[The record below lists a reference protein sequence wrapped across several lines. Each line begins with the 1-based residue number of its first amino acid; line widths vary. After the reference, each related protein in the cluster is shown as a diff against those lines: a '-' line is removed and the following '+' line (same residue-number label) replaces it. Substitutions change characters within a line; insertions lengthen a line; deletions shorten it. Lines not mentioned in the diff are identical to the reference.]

1 MLMARIQRDLNSPSA
16 AARMKALKAMKSPT
30 KSAYNHFD
38 IPEAEQS
45 LHIPEPP
52 SLEEIMRNIVVYVE
66 VRSGEDNRSAGVRKV
81 IEALGARVN
90 LSLNRDTTHVIFKD
104 GLMSTFKKAKQM
116 NIPIVSILW
125 IEACKNQR
133 RICDPKDYP
142 ISNLDRYENPELY
155 TKMKRVKS
163 MQPDSECNKRIRA
176 KAGGGGTPKDTTPN
190 QKTGNLKKT
199 STLIGGTPT
208 SSTNK
213 KKTDIS
219 QFFKKL
225 ERATPTSTSKVNAGG
240 DITTIPESPATQLL
254 NRIHSECYTPLTE
267 LKKKTTSSKENNN
280 NNDIENSNEDK
291 LEENDDNSSNIR
303 LGVKKALNFLPG
315 DTVEASFSANV
326 TTRRRSNSV
335 VVQQKSTVDIKCVN
349 EESSPLP
356 QGRGRTRRHSLMPN
370 HEIEATTNSLVTM
383 AISATPSKSTRRRS
397 SIHTP
402 KDMSMVIS
410 ETPNKMNNIEPI
422 LEETNEMEK
431 EPVQQTKSVT
441 KRRTLYAA
449 KTMEQT
455 ELLQN
460 ETHKDVEINSTKTT
474 RRRTLYAHK
483 TMETSEINEVV
494 DKVLSNVSTRR
505 RTCLNLKSLEQTEIK
520 EVMDTTNT
528 PDKRTPLVN
537 SKILELSN
545 EVEMK
550 TPPTT
555 KAADKTISRR
565 RTLYG
570 AQAFSPNVTAGSSI
584 CITPTNFQT
593 GKVASSTLLEDSGN
607 RSKLVATPPADA
619 TTGKLLEE
627 TEQCATPLIFSSTR
641 QPTNKRR
648 TLFDVS
654 MDIITQRLQCI
665 NQSARRSLAP
675 PTPSAEV
682 AVSTPLDTRKTNHS
696 STETLNECTNSN
708 DGLTSL
714 STPEANTLKKK
725 RKLFMPEML
734 VTPPPAVSSETA
746 KETETLVNTANKTA
760 NTNSVT
766 KRRRTLMPI
775 SQPQPTTSVTLKEST
790 SSLERTP
797 NARKRRSTLDFEQ
810 IKNIKT
816 NKEASTSSSQE
827 SVKAK
832 KQPVLVYTNMH
843 QQQIDVIREA
853 INKLGVFTLES
864 TVTDTTTHLVSL
876 EPRRTLNLLRA
887 LTRGL
892 WILEYSWILDS
903 LKAGHWL
910 AEEPHELKD
919 FSRGIEICRSERQAF
934 GNNYKC
940 DLFHK
945 FGAFYISS
953 QCCPISKENMC
964 ELIKLCGGRVVN
976 ARQKAINKLGVF
988 TLEST
993 VTDTTTHLVSLE
1005 PRRTLN
1011 LLRAL
1016 TRGLWILEYSWI
1028 LDSLKAGHWLAEE
1041 PHELKDFSRGIEI
1054 CRSER
1059 QAFGNNYKCDL
1070 FHKFGAFYISSQC
1083 CPISKENM
1091 CELIKLC
1098 GGRVVNARQ
1107 KARYIIGDANR
1118 TLEDKFYLT
1127 PYWVLDSITQM
1138 QLMKIQ
1144 KYMYPLPDA
1153 RSAASQPLPVE
1164 RNN

>member
-1 MLMARIQRDLNSPSA
+1 MCTKFVVFTGKLADYIDCPVEKENDTYMTITGSPKTHNKVVETGLQLKQTLETNKVLTQQVQGTPERPALAANSMLMARIQRDLNSPSA

-52 SLEEIMRNIVVYVE
+52 SLQEIMRNIVVYVE

-116 NIPIVSILW
+116 NVPIVSILW

-225 ERATPTSTSKVNAGG
+225 ERATPTSTSKVNGGG
-240 DITTIPESPATQLL
+240 DITPMPESPATQLL

-267 LKKKTTSSKENNN
+267 LKKKTASSKENNN
-280 NNDIENSNEDK
+280 NNIENNNEKK

-303 LGVKKALNFLPG
+303 MGVKKTLNFLPG

-335 VVQQKSTVDIKCVN
+335 VMQQKSTVDINCVM

-356 QGRGRTRRHSLMPN
+356 KGRGRTRRHSLMSN

-383 AISATPSKSTRRRS
+383 AITATPNKSTRRRS

-402 KDMSMVIS
+402 KNMSTSMAIS
-410 ETPNKMNNIEPI
+410 ETPNKINNIEPI

-431 EPVQQTKSVT
+431 EPVEQTKSVT

-460 ETHKDVEINSTKTT
+460 ETHKDIEINSTKTT

-520 EVMDTTNT
+520 EAMDSTNT

-537 SKILELSN
+537 SKILELNN

-555 KAADKTISRR
+555 KADKTISRR

-570 AQAFSPNVTAGSSI
+570 AQTINATVSSPNVTAGSSI

-682 AVSTPLDTRKTNHS
+682 AVSTPLDIRKTNNS
-696 STETLNECTNSN
+696 SIETLNECTNSN
-708 DGLTSL
+708 DGLTSV
-714 STPEANTLKKK
+714 STPETNTLKKK

-734 VTPPPAVSSETA
+734 VTPPPAVANETA
-746 KETETLVNTANKTA
+746 KESETLANKTA

-775 SQPQPTTSVTLKEST
+775 SQPQPTTSVKLKEST
-790 SSLERTP
+790 ASLERTP

-810 IKNIKT
+810 IKNMKT
-816 NKEASTSSSQE
+816 NKEDASSSSSQE
-827 SVKAK
+827 SVKTK

-853 INKLGVFTLES
+853 INKLGVFS
-864 TVTDTTTHLVSL
+864 
-876 EPRRTLNLLRA
+876 
-887 LTRGL
+887 
-892 WILEYSWILDS
+892 
-903 LKAGHWL
+903 
-910 AEEPHELKD
+910 
-919 FSRGIEICRSERQAF
+919 
-934 GNNYKC
+934 
-940 DLFHK
+940 
-945 FGAFYISS
+945 
-953 QCCPISKENMC
+953 
-964 ELIKLCGGRVVN
+964 
-976 ARQKAINKLGVF
+976 
-988 TLEST
+988 LEST

-1153 RSAASQPLPVE
+1153 TTASSQPLPVK
-1164 RNN
+1164 RNT